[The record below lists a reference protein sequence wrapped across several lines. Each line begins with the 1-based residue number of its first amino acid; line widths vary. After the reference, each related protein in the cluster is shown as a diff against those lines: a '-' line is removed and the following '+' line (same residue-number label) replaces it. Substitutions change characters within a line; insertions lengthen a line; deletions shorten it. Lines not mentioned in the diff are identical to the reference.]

1 MISTAPLYS
10 GVHNW
15 TSSDRI
21 RMCGINEER
30 RAPLSDEESTTGDC
44 QRFGS
49 QEFCVSSSFSKVE
62 LTAVGSGSNARGA
75 DPDGNAAEKLGHKSE
90 DKPDDP
96 QPKMDYAG
104 SVAEAEGL
112 LVPLSSPGDGLKLTT
127 PDSAD
132 AANSRADCSWAP
144 LGTQMSKQTDCS
156 AAGVKA
162 LDSRHGVG
170 EKNTFILATLGT
182 GVPVEGTLPLVPTN
196 FSPLPAPICP
206 PAPSSASVPPSV
218 PDPFQVPLSVP
229 TPVPHSGLVPV
240 QVATSVPAPSPPL
253 APVPALAPAPPSVP
267 TLISD
272 SNPLSVSASVLVPV
286 PASAPPSGP
295 VPLSAPAPN
304 PLSVPVSA
312 PPLALI
318 QAPVPPSAPTLVL
331 TPVPTPVLA
340 PMPASTP
347 PAAPAPP
354 SVPMPTPTPSS
365 GPPSTPTLIPA
376 FAPTPVPA
384 PTPAPIFTPAPT
396 PMPAATPAAIPTS
409 APIPASF
416 SLSRVCFPAAQAPAM
431 QKVPL
436 SFQPGTVLTPSQPL
450 VYIPPPS
457 CGQPLSMAT
466 LPTTLGV
473 SSTLT
478 LPVLPSYL
486 QDRCLPGVLAS
497 PELRSYPYAFS
508 VARPLTSDSKLVSL
522 EVNRLPCASPSSS
535 TSTQSAPDGVPG
547 PLADT
552 SLSTA
557 SAKVLPTPQPLLPA
571 PSVSSAPPHPAKMT
585 GGAEQQTEGT
595 SVTFSPLKSPPQL
608 EREMASP
615 PECSEMPLDLSSKSN
630 RQKLPLP
637 NQRKT
642 PPMPVLTPVHTS
654 SKALLSTVLSRSQ
667 RTTQAAGSNVTS
679 CLGSTS
685 SPFVIFPDIV
695 RNGDPSTW
703 VKNSTALIS
712 TIPGTYVGV
721 ANPVPASLLLNKDP
735 NLGLNR
741 DPRHLPKQEPISIID
756 QGEPKSTGAPCGKKG
771 SQAGTEGQSSTVKRY
786 TPARIAPGLPGCQ
799 TKELSLWKPTGPA
812 NIYPRCSVN
821 GKPTSTQV
829 LPVGWS
835 PYHQTS
841 LLSIGISSAGQLTP
855 SQGVPIRPTSVVS
868 EFSGVSPLSPS
879 EAVHGLPEGQ
889 PRPGGPFAPE
899 QDTGTK
905 NKTCR
910 IAAKPYEE
918 QVNPVLLTLSPQTG
932 TLALSVQ
939 PSSGDIKVNQG
950 PEESESHLC
959 PDSTPKMEG
968 PQGACGLKLAGDTKP
983 KNQVLATYMSHELVL
998 ATPQNLHKMPELP
1011 LLPHDSRPKELIMDV
1026 VPSSKRGSGTE
1037 LSQLGSQV
1045 DLGRVKMEKV
1055 DGDVVFNLATCF
1067 RTDGLPAAPQRGQAE
1082 VRNKAGQARVKQESV
1097 GVFACKNKWQ
1107 PDSVV
1112 TDGVTESLPPKKMK
1126 FGKEKDAEEQ
1136 QPQTKVI
1143 VRSSHGPKCRKP
1155 PSDPQEPTKKS
1166 PRGASDSGKEHNR
1179 VRVKHKHRKPTKP
1192 DSQSP
1197 GKRADGH
1204 EEGSLEKK
1212 AKSSFRDFIPVVLS
1226 TRTRSQS
1233 GSICS
1238 SFAGMADSDMGSQE
1252 VFPTEEEEDVTPTP
1266 AKRRKVRKTQRDTQ
1280 YRSHH
1285 AQDKTLLSQGRRH
1298 LWRAREMPWRT
1309 EAARQMWDTNE
1320 EEEED
1325 EEEGLVKRKKR
1336 RRQKSRK
1343 YQTGEYLTEQEEE
1356 QRRKGRADLKARKQK
1371 TSSQS
1376 SEHRLRNRNLLL
1388 PSKAQGISDSPNGFL
1403 PNNLEEPACLE
1414 NSEKPSG
1421 KRKCKTKH
1429 MANVS
1434 EEAKGKG
1441 RWSQQKTRSPKSPT
1455 PVKPTEPCTP
1465 SKSRS
1470 AGPEEASESPTA
1482 RQIPPEARRL
1492 IVNKNAG
1499 ETLLQRAARLGYKD
1513 VVLYCLQKDSE
1524 DVNHRDNAG
1533 YTALHEACSRGWT
1546 DILNILLEH
1555 GANVN
1560 CSAQDGTR
1568 PVHDAVVNDNLET
1581 IWLLLSYGADPTLAT
1596 YSGQTAMKLAS
1607 SDTMKRFLSDH
1618 LSDLQGRA
1626 EGDPGVSWDFYS
1638 SSVLEE
1644 KDGFACDLLHNP
1656 PGNSDQEGDDVE
1668 EDDFMFELSDKPLLP
1683 CYNLQVSVS
1692 RGPCNW
1698 FLFTDVLKRLKLSSR
1713 IFQAR
1718 FPHFEIATLPKAEF
1732 YRQVA
1737 SSQLLTPAERPG
1749 GMDDRSAPGSSETVE
1764 LVRYEPE
1771 LLRLLGSEVEFQ
1783 PWNS

>member
-44 QRFGS
+44 QHFGS
-49 QEFCVSSSFSKVE
+49 QEFCVGSSFSKVE

-75 DPDGNAAEKLGHKSE
+75 DPDGSSTEKLGHKSE
-90 DKPDDP
+90 DQPDDP

-104 SVAEAEGL
+104 NAAEAEGL
-112 LVPLSSPGDGLKLTT
+112 LVPLSSPGDGLKLPT
-127 PDSAD
+127 PDCPEAS
-132 AANSRADCSWAP
+132 NSRAECSWTP
-144 LGTQMSKQTDCS
+144 LSTQMSKQVDCS
-156 AAGVKA
+156 PPGVKA

-170 EKNTFILATLGT
+170 DKNTFILATLGT
-182 GVPVEGTLPLVPTN
+182 GVPVEGTLPLVTTN
-196 FSPLPAPICP
+196 FSPLPAPVCP
-206 PAPSSASVPPSV
+206 PAPGSASVPPSV

-229 TPVPHSGLVPV
+229 APVPHSGLVPV
-240 QVATSVPAPSPPL
+240 QVATSVSAPSSPL

-295 VPLSAPAPN
+295 VPLPAPAPT
-304 PLSVPVSA
+304 PLSVPASA

-318 QAPVPPSAPTLVL
+318 QAPVPPSAPTLL
-331 TPVPTPVLA
+331 LAPVPAPVLA

-396 PMPAATPAAIPTS
+396 PMPAATPTAVPTS

-457 CGQPLSMAT
+457 CGQPLSVAT

-522 EVNRLPCASPSSS
+522 EVNRLPCTSPSSS
-535 TSTQSAPDGVPG
+535 TTTQPAPEGVPG

-552 SLSTA
+552 SLTTA

-571 PSVSSAPPHPAKMT
+571 PSGSSAPPHPTKMP
-585 GGAEQQTEGT
+585 GGGEQQTEGA

-685 SPFVIFPDIV
+685 SPFVIFPEIV

-756 QGEPKSTGAPCGKKG
+756 QGEPKSTGATCGKKG
-771 SQAGTEGQSSTVKRY
+771 SQSGAEGQPSTVKTRY

-799 TKELSLWKPTGPA
+799 SKELSLWKPTGPA

-868 EFSGVSPLSPS
+868 EFSGVPSVGSS
-879 EAVHGLPEGQ
+879 EAVHGLTEGQ
-889 PRPGGPFAPE
+889 PRSGGPFTSE
-899 QDTGTK
+899 QDTVTK

-939 PSSGDIKVNQG
+939 PSSGDIRVNQG
-950 PEESESHLC
+950 SEESESHLC
-959 PDSTPKMEG
+959 SDSTPKMEG
-968 PQGACGLKLAGDTKP
+968 SQAACSLKLAGDTKP

-998 ATPQNLHKMPELP
+998 ATPQNLRKVPELP
-1011 LLPHDSRPKELIMDV
+1011 LLPHDSHPQELILDV
-1026 VPSSKRGSGTE
+1026 VPSSKRGSSTE

-1067 RTDGLPAAPQRGQAE
+1067 RADGLPAAPQRGQAE
-1082 VRNKAGQARVKQESV
+1082 ARAKTMQAQVKRESV
-1097 GVFACKNKWQ
+1097 GVFACKSKWQ
-1107 PDSVV
+1107 PDEVP
-1112 TDGVTESLPPKKMK
+1112 ESPPPKKMK
-1126 FGKEKDAEEQ
+1126 CGKEKEGEEQ
-1136 QPQTKVI
+1136 QQLPQAKPTVQ
-1143 VRSSHGPKCRKP
+1143 SSLGSKCRKP
-1155 PSDPQEPTKKS
+1155 PGDPQEPTKKS
-1166 PRGASDSGKEHNR
+1166 PRGTSDSGKEHNG
-1179 VRVKHKHRKPTKP
+1179 VRGKHKHRKPTKP
-1192 DSQSP
+1192 ESQSP

-1204 EEGSLEKK
+1204 EEDAGCDISAFCPETMHTGSLEKK

-1233 GSICS
+1233 
-1238 SFAGMADSDMGSQE
+1238 
-1252 VFPTEEEEDVTPTP
+1252 
-1266 AKRRKVRKTQRDTQ
+1266 
-1280 YRSHH
+1280 
-1285 AQDKTLLSQGRRH
+1285 
-1298 LWRAREMPWRT
+1298 
-1309 EAARQMWDTNE
+1309 
-1320 EEEED
+1320 
-1325 EEEGLVKRKKR
+1325 
-1336 RRQKSRK
+1336 
-1343 YQTGEYLTEQEEE
+1343 
-1356 QRRKGRADLKARKQK
+1356 DLKARKQK

-1388 PSKAQGISDSPNGFL
+1388 PSKAQGISESPNGFL

-1414 NSEKPSG
+1414 NPEKPSG

-1429 MANVS
+1429 MSNVS

-1441 RWSQQKTRSPKSPT
+1441 RWSQQKTRSSKSPT
-1455 PVKPTEPCTP
+1455 PAKFTEPCTP

-1546 DILNILLEH
+1546 DILNILLQH

-1596 YSGQTAMKLAS
+1596 YSGQTALKLAS
-1607 SDTMKRFLSDH
+1607 SDAMKRFLSDH

-1638 SSVLEE
+1638 SSVLEQ
-1644 KDGFACDLLHNP
+1644 KDGFTCDLLHNP
-1656 PGNSDQEGDDVE
+1656 PGSADQEGDDVE

-1718 FPHFEIATLPKAEF
+1718 FPHFEITTLPKAEF

-1749 GMDDRSAPGSSETVE
+1749 GVEDRSPPGSSETVE
-1764 LVRYEPE
+1764 LVAYGPE

-1783 PWNS
+1783 SWNS

>member
-1 MISTAPLYS
+1 
-10 GVHNW
+10 
-15 TSSDRI
+15 
-21 RMCGINEER
+21 
-30 RAPLSDEESTTGDC
+30 
-44 QRFGS
+44 
-49 QEFCVSSSFSKVE
+49 
-62 LTAVGSGSNARGA
+62 
-75 DPDGNAAEKLGHKSE
+75 
-90 DKPDDP
+90 
-96 QPKMDYAG
+96 MDYVG
-104 SVAEAEGL
+104 NTAEAEGL
-112 LVPLSSPGDGLKLTT
+112 LVPLSSPGDGLKLPTADSTEASHSRANCSWT
-127 PDSAD
+127 PLS
-132 AANSRADCSWAP
+132 SQMSKRADCSP
-144 LGTQMSKQTDCS
+144 
-156 AAGVKA
+156 AGGKA

-182 GVPVEGTLPLVPTN
+182 GVPVEGTLPLVSTN
-196 FSPLPAPICP
+196 FSQLPAPICP
-206 PAPSSASVPPSV
+206 PAPGSASGTPSV

-229 TPVPHSGLVPV
+229 APVPHSGLVPV
-240 QVATSVPAPSPPL
+240 QVATSASAPSPPL
-253 APVPALAPAPPSVP
+253 APVPSLAPAAPSVP

-286 PASAPPSGP
+286 PVSAPHSVP
-295 VPLSAPAPN
+295 VPLSAPAPT
-304 PLSVPVSA
+304 PLTVSVSA

-318 QAPVPPSAPTLVL
+318 QAPVPPPAPTLVL
-331 TPVPTPVLA
+331 ASVPTPVLA

-396 PMPAATPAAIPTS
+396 PMPAATPAATPTS

-436 SFQPGTVLTPSQPL
+436 SFQPGTVLTPNQPL

-457 CGQPLSMAT
+457 CGQPLSVAT

-508 VARPLTSDSKLVSL
+508 VARPLASDSKLVSL
-522 EVNRLPCASPSSS
+522 EVNRLSCTSPPSSTNS
-535 TSTQSAPDGVPG
+535 QSAPDGVPG

-552 SLSTA
+552 SLTTA
-557 SAKVLPTPQPLLPA
+557 SAKVLPTSQPLLPA
-571 PSVSSAPPHPAKMT
+571 PSGSSVPPHPSKMP
-585 GGAEQQTEGT
+585 GGTDQQTEGT

-667 RTTQAAGSNVTS
+667 RTTQAAGSSVTS

-685 SPFVIFPDIV
+685 SPFVIFPEMV

-756 QGEPKSTGAPCGKKG
+756 QGEPKSTGATCGKKG
-771 SQAGTEGQSSTVKRY
+771 SQAGAEGQPSTVKSRY

-799 TKELSLWKPTGPA
+799 TKELSLWKPTGLT
-812 NIYPRCSVN
+812 NMYPRCSVN

-835 PYHQTS
+835 PYHQAS

-855 SQGVPIRPTSVVS
+855 SQGVPIRPTSIVS
-868 EFSGVSPLSPS
+868 EFSGVSPLGSS
-879 EAVHGLPEGQ
+879 ETVHGLPEGQ

-899 QDTGTK
+899 QDAVTK

-918 QVNPVLLTLSPQTG
+918 QVNPVLLTLSPQSG

-939 PSSGDIKVNQG
+939 PSSGDTGGNQG
-950 PEESESHLC
+950 SEESESHLC
-959 PDSTPKMEG
+959 SDSTPKMES
-968 PQGACGLKLAGDTKP
+968 PQAACGLKLAGDTKP
-983 KNQVLATYMSHELVL
+983 KNQVLATYMSHELAL
-998 ATPQNLHKMPELP
+998 ANPQNLCKMPELP
-1011 LLPHDSRPKELIMDV
+1011 LLPHDSHSKELILDV
-1026 VPSSKRGSGTE
+1026 VPSSERGPSTD
-1037 LSQLGSQV
+1037 LLQLGSQV
-1045 DLGRVKMEKV
+1045 DLGRVKMEKG
-1055 DGDVVFNLATCF
+1055 DGDVVFNLANCF
-1067 RTDGLPAAPQRGQAE
+1067 RADGLPAVPQRGQAE
-1082 VRNKAGQARVKQESV
+1082 ARANAGQARVKREGV
-1097 GVFACKNKWQ
+1097 GVFTCKNSWQ
-1107 PDSVV
+1107 PDE
-1112 TDGVTESLPPKKMK
+1112 DTESLPPKKVK
-1126 FGKEKDAEEQ
+1126 CNKEKEIEEEPQ
-1136 QPQTKVI
+1136 QPPPAQPHDKPM
-1143 VRSSHGPKCRKP
+1143 VRSSLGSKCRKLP
-1155 PSDPQEPTKKS
+1155 GDPQEPTKKS
-1166 PRGASDSGKEHNR
+1166 PRVALDSGKEHNG
-1179 VRVKHKHRKPTKP
+1179 VRGKHKHRKPTKP
-1192 DSQSP
+1192 ESQPP

-1238 SFAGMADSDMGSQE
+1238 SFAGMADGDMGSQE
-1252 VFPTEEEEDVTPTP
+1252 VFPTEEEEEVAPTP

-1320 EEEED
+1320 EEEDD

-1343 YQTGEYLTEQEEE
+1343 YQTGEYLTDQEE
-1356 QRRKGRADLKARKQK
+1356 QRRKGRADSKARKQK

-1376 SEHRLRNRNLLL
+1376 SEHCLRNRNLLL
-1388 PSKAQGISDSPNGFL
+1388 SSKAQGITDSPNGFL

-1434 EEAKGKG
+1434 EDARSKG
-1441 RWSQQKTRSPKSPT
+1441 RWSQQKTRSSKSPT

-1465 SKSRS
+1465 SKYRS

-1513 VVLYCLQKDSE
+1513 VVLYCLQKHSE

-1546 DILNILLEH
+1546 DILNILLQH

-1560 CSAQDGTR
+1560 CSSQDGTR
-1568 PVHDAVVNDNLET
+1568 PVHDAVLNDNLET

-1626 EGDPGVSWDFYS
+1626 EGDPRASWDFYS
-1638 SSVLEE
+1638 SSVLEK

-1656 PGNSDQEGDDVE
+1656 PGSAEQGDDSE
-1668 EDDFMFELSDKPLLP
+1668 QDDFMFELSDKPLLP

-1698 FLFTDVLKRLKLSSR
+1698 FLFSDVLKRLKLSSR

-1718 FPHFEIATLPKAEF
+1718 FPHLEITTLPKAEF

-1749 GMDDRSAPGSSETVE
+1749 GLEDRSPPGASETVE
-1764 LVRYEPE
+1764 LVQYEAE
-1771 LLRLLGSEVEFQ
+1771 LLRLLGSEVEYQ
-1783 PWNS
+1783 SWSS